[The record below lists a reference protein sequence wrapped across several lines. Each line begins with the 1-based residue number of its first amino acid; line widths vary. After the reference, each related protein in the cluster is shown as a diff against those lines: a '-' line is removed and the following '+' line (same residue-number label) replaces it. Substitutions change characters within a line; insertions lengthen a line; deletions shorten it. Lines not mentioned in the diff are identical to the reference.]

1 MRDFVKNNYD
11 EGITDLKIIKN
22 ISGIKQTFA
31 DHAAVLLGDDDNYQR
46 IIQRKRKRKNPDATI
61 PPELEKMETWD
72 YSSNSFRNVE
82 EIYKEVT
89 GANF

>member
-1 MRDFVKNNYD
+1 MKPKHTAIEHTCCGTEINEIASLQMRDFVKNNYD

-46 IIQRKRKRKNPDATI
+46 IIQRKRK
-61 PPELEKMETWD
+61 
-72 YSSNSFRNVE
+72 
-82 EIYKEVT
+82 
-89 GANF
+89 